1 MATRA
6 NFPVSVAQRSGQHE
20 ETSLQKEGGEM
31 ANPIHPRMISGSKG
45 KPAVDCFRT
54 EKHGVPVGRGKGVQ
68 RAGN

>member
-6 NFPVSVAQRSGQHE
+6 NFPVSVAQPSGQHE

-54 EKHGVPVGRGKGVQ
+54 EDGDDGD
-68 RAGN
+68 